1 MGNKIANYIRSYNGG
16 SFLKRLVFLM
26 VALVLMNFGIACYY
40 QCALGTDP
48 FSVFVDGE
56 HSIMG
61 MTYGQVTN
69 INNIFLFTFMLI
81 FARKYIHVGSILG
94 VLFAGTLIDLFNMLI
109 STYFPGD
116 VLWKQVLL
124 LVLGLITFGISVG
137 MFIVANMGVSALEA
151 IPLVIGE
158 RTTVNLRWLRVIEDV
173 LFTII
178 GVILGVIAGRQIFS
192 LNIDPTNPP
201 MIGIGTLV
209 GAFGT
214 GPIMKW
220 FMNAAGEPL
229 EKWFGPLRKTPAPE
243 ANTEG

>member
-1 MGNKIANYIRSYNGG
+1 MGNKIVNYIRSYNAG
-16 SFLKRLVFLM
+16 SFLKRLVFIFA
-26 VALVLMNFGIACYY
+26 ALVLMNFGIACFY

-56 HSIMG
+56 HSLMH

-69 INNIFLFTFMLI
+69 VNNIFLFTFMLI

-94 VLFAGTLIDLFNMLI
+94 VLISGTLIDLFNMLI

-116 VLWKQVLL
+116 LLWKQILL
-124 LVLGLITFGISVG
+124 LVVGLITFAVAVG
-137 MFIVANMGVSALEA
+137 MFIVADMGVSALEA
-151 IPLVIGE
+151 LPLVIGE
-158 RTTVNLRWLRVIEDV
+158 KTKINLRWLRIIED
-173 LFTII
+173 LFFMSV
-178 GVILGVIAGRQIFS
+178 GILLGWLAGREIFS
-192 LNIDPTNPP
+192 LHIDNANPP

-220 FMNAAGEPL
+220 FMNVAQEPMD
-229 EKWFGPLRKTPAPE
+229 KWFGPLHKTG
-243 ANTEG
+243 TRS